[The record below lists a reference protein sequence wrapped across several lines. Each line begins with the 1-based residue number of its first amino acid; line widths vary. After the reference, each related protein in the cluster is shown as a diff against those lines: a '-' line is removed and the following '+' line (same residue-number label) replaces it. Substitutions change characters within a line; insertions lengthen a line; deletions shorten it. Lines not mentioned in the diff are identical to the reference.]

1 VVDQTPAAPS
11 STPAGAPA
19 PAGIELL
26 PVTTAGSADSPD
38 AGSDDPAGDA
48 RPSVRLQADPAPT
61 TDTDAVVAV
70 PGQAPVTP
78 AATVAPAAAPPP
90 AGGGPPVAA
99 QLGRQL
105 AVLRHAPDG
114 SQTMTVVIT
123 PENLGQVTV
132 AVTIT
137 DGTLDL
143 TLHGAHETGRHA
155 LAEAL
160 PELRRELE
168 SAGLSFAKLEVSTS
182 GGDAGT
188 GLRNAQQQLDARA
201 GQQGSGQPGQQDPRP
216 RTWGA
221 APDRLGEGGTARA
234 TDPSTSPGVDV
245 LA

>member
-1 VVDQTPAAPS
+1 VRPPADQAPAA
-11 STPAGAPA
+11 
-19 PAGIELL
+19 
-26 PVTTAGSADSPD
+26 D
-38 AGSDDPAGDA
+38 
-48 RPSVRLQADPAPT
+48 
-61 TDTDAVVAV
+61 TDTVLAV
-70 PGQAPVTP
+70 PGQATVTP
-78 AATVAPAAAPPP
+78 ATAVPEAAPTPP
-90 AGGGPPVAA
+90 AGAGTPVAA

-105 AVLRHAPDG
+105 AVLRNAPDG

-123 PENLGQVTV
+123 PETLGQVTV
-132 AVTIT
+132 SVTIT

-155 LAEAL
+155 LAAAL

-168 SAGLSFAKLEVSTS
+168 TAGLSFARLEVSTSS

-201 GQQGSGQPGQQDPRP
+201 GQQGSGQPGQDPRP

-221 APDRLGEGGTARA
+221 APDRLGESGTARA
-234 TDPSTSPGVDV
+234 TDQSTSPGVDV